1 MGDDL
6 FAANLGKKK
15 KRKKKKKKK
24 KKKAKVK
31 ATPTDVD
38 AYGTTQDG
46 TETESNTAS
55 EDAVMTYK
63 DMLDRAYRAIKEINP
78 DITEKKRYVL
88 APPQIMRVGTTRT
101 CWSNFADIC
110 KGMKRKPDH
119 VLAYFLAELGN
130 EGSIDGNSRLM
141 LKGRFVPK
149 KIESVLR
156 NYIAA
161 YVTCNMCR
169 SPNTTLTKDSV
180 SRLFFVNCKQCNA
193 SRAVT
198 TIRIGARAVK
208 RGERRKARR

>member
-1 MGDDL
+1 
-6 FAANLGKKK
+6 
-15 KRKKKKKKK
+15 
-24 KKKAKVK
+24 
-31 ATPTDVD
+31 
-38 AYGTTQDG
+38 
-46 TETESNTAS
+46 
-55 EDAVMTYK
+55 
-63 DMLDRAYRAIKEINP
+63 
-78 DITEKKRYVL
+78 
-88 APPQIMRVGTTRT
+88 
-101 CWSNFADIC
+101 
-110 KGMKRKPDH
+110 MKRKPDH

-156 NYIAA
+156 NYISAFFWNCVGSVGVMTIAKFDVQEKLPTNEARAADNFAPCFHVCHAGA
-161 YVTCNMCR
+161 YVTCKMCR
-169 SPNTTLTKDSV
+169 SPNTTLTKDPV